1 MHELPQNHFDN
12 KQYGTLFSLVHIECA
27 ETKNKTRSTY
37 VKNSY
42 IALLY
47 IDYCIIVVYII
58 DLLYISISIYLS
70 IYLSIY
76 IYIYIY
82 IKKGECKKT
91 INILTTSFE

>member
-1 MHELPQNHFDN
+1 MAHCFHEYKQNRL
-12 KQYGTLFSLVHIECA
+12 KQKIKLEARF
-27 ETKNKTRSTY
+27 

-47 IDYCIIVVYII
+47 IDYHIIAIYII
-58 DLLYISISIYLS
+58 DLF
-70 IYLSIY
+70 IY

-82 IKKGECKKT
+82 IYVYIVKKGECKKI